1 MEKGELFRKAFHIC
15 APVFLT
21 YYLVPDDVWGFVPNA
36 GSLLS
41 GREVVLITV
50 LAIVLASEALRLR
63 MGRRVF
69 GMRPYEQNKM
79 AAHAWAGL
87 GITIGF
93 LFFPQPLVVAIVF
106 GMAWVDPL
114 IGVLRKARP
123 KLYPIVPLVVYMLI
137 VAVALGIQTDIS
149 PLIIINLALI
159 AACAAILCES
169 PRLEH
174 LDDDFLLLTIPLAAL
189 WLADFLFASAIGF
202 LFS

>member
-1 MEKGELFRKAFHIC
+1 MEKGELFRKLFHLC
-15 APVFLT
+15 APVFLI
-21 YYLVPDDVWGFVPNA
+21 YYLIPEDLWGIVPSA
-36 GSLLS
+36 GSILS
-41 GREVVLITV
+41 GREVVLLAV
-50 LAIVLASEALRLR
+50 LAIVLAEEAVRLK

-93 LFFPQPLVVAIVF
+93 LFFPQPFVVAIVF

-114 IGVLRKARP
+114 ISVLRKERP
-123 KLYPIVPLVVYMLI
+123 ALYPIFPLVVYLLI
-137 VAVALGIQTDIS
+137 VAAALYVQTDIS
-149 PLIIINLALI
+149 PLIIFNLALI
-159 AACAAILCES
+159 AACAAVLCES
-169 PRLEH
+169 PRLDH

-189 WLADFLFASAIGF
+189 WLADFLFAGAIGF